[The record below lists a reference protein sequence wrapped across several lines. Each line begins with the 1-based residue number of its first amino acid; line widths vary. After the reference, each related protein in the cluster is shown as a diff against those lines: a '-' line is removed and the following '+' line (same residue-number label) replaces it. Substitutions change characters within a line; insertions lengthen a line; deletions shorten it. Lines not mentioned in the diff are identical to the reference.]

1 MSGLAPCGKTGIRFW
16 KVTRLRSKEL
26 RGGGVVGHADG
37 WSGKSGNIET
47 SVGLLGVE
55 AREFERI
62 DVFLR
67 RTGPVAGTECAECE
81 KSSFRGICERSAIS
95 CSTHGG
101 ASRAGIHES

>member
-1 MSGLAPCGKTGIRFW
+1 MRW
-16 KVTRLRSKEL
+16 RKVTRLGSKEM

-37 WSGKSGNIET
+37 ESGKSDIIGT

-55 AREFERI
+55 ARGFERI

-67 RTGPVAGTECAECE
+67 RTGPLAGVECE
-81 KSSFRGICERSAIS
+81 KSSFRGTWERSAIS
-95 CSTHGG
+95 CSKHGG